1 MLEQN
6 FPLLAGVPN
15 PKVAEQMAQNRP
27 LTPTPKDVAAARM
40 LPDEMFSDDLRV
52 QRGVQEIEK
61 ERERLAAKVRTTME
75 GERERLT
82 AEIALREKTM
92 AGAAIVD
99 AAAGDAGF
107 TRACKAIRS
116 LDSDRTLLQTI
127 NAALTLIQQ
136 VPEAIPDSQLIAE
149 MRDHQKVILSRLKL
163 EHVRSQK
170 ES

>member
-1 MLEQN
+1 VLEQN
-6 FPLLAGVPN
+6 LPLVASVPN
-15 PKVAEQMAQNRP
+15 PKVAEQMAQTLPR
-27 LTPTPKDVAAARM
+27 TPMPKDIAAARM
-40 LPDEMFSDDLRV
+40 LPDEMFSADLRV
-52 QRGVQEIEK
+52 QRSVQEIEK
-61 ERERLAAKVRTTME
+61 ERERLTAKVRTTME
-75 GERERLT
+75 RERERLT
-82 AEIALREKTM
+82 AEIALQEKTM
-92 AGAAIVD
+92 AGAAILD

-107 TRACKAIRS
+107 TRARKAIGS

-149 MRDHQKVILSRLKL
+149 MRDHQEVLLSRLKL